1 MRACRALVLSAEVSP
16 KIEDLAVLGRGEGGP
31 RLPLCSQLLAPPERL
46 MEKALVAM
54 RKIFHWSIPIPHK
67 KNPLHIIHIFQCNY
81 PQPTHTAWR
90 IKT

>member
-1 MRACRALVLSAEVSP
+1 MSALLLDAEASP
-16 KIEDLAVLGRGEGGP
+16 KTEEDVAGGGAGP
-31 RLPLCSQLLAPPERL
+31 RLPPHSQLLAPPERL

-54 RKIFHWSIPIPHK
+54 RKIFHWSNPIPHK
-67 KNPLHIIHIFQCNY
+67 KNLPHIIHIFQCNY